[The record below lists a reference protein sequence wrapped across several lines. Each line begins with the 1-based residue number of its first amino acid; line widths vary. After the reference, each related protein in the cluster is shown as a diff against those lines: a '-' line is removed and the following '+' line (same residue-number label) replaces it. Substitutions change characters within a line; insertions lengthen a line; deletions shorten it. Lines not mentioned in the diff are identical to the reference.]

1 MSKND
6 PKLGTLALTG
16 IVLSAMLGGGIFS
29 LPQNMAQA
37 SSQGGVIIAWLI
49 TGIGMSFIANSFR
62 LLTELKPE
70 CTTGLYSYAKAGLGD
85 LAGFISVFGYWIS
98 NCFAL
103 VAYANLM
110 MASLSTFFPA
120 LQGGNSISAIIIS
133 SLITWGLYFLT
144 LQGVKE
150 STIVNNIG
158 TILKIGILVIF
169 MLVLIC
175 AFKMPQMGHNFFGHG
190 QGLGSLTTQI
200 KSTMLVTLWLFFGI
214 EGAVVVSGR
223 AKSQKD
229 VKKATMLGFI
239 IILAIYALV
248 SLLPYGVF
256 SQAQLAKMANPSMST
271 IMTKLIGPL
280 GGSVMNIGI
289 FIAVASSWIV
299 WLVMVSEMPAAA
311 ATNAAMP
318 QFFAKQNQKGAYKG
332 SLLVSTIVIQI
343 MLILSYFF
351 NDAWGVLI
359 NVTASMALPCYLFSM
374 IYLFRVSLE
383 KDTLKVKKV
392 NQSYVMITSICAVLY
407 TLWLIYA
414 ADITYLILTVL
425 IYECGLPLY
434 IYAKKQKRQL
444 IFTKGEKISL
454 IIIGIIF
461 VILVVT
467 LIL

>member
-1 MSKND
+1 M
-6 PKLGTLALTG
+6 
-16 IVLSAMLGGGIFS
+16 
-29 LPQNMAQA
+29 
-37 SSQGGVIIAWLI
+37 
-49 TGIGMSFIANSFR
+49 
-62 LLTELKPE
+62 
-70 CTTGLYSYAKAGLGD
+70 
-85 LAGFISVFGYWIS
+85 
-98 NCFAL
+98 
-103 VAYANLM
+103 
-110 MASLSTFFPA
+110 
-120 LQGGNSISAIIIS
+120 
-133 SLITWGLYFLT
+133 T

-311 ATNAAMP
+311 AANAAMP

-383 KDTLKVKKV
+383 KDTLKAKKV

-414 ADITYLILTVL
+414 ADITYLISTL
-425 IYECGLPLY
+425 
-434 IYAKKQKRQL
+434 
-444 IFTKGEKISL
+444 SL
-454 IIIGIIF
+454 IHI
-461 VILVVT
+461 
-467 LIL
+467 